1 MRRIHRGTVTMV
13 AAGGCVAAL
22 VAAAAIPATASAAT
36 TTTSIC
42 TSARHPRIAGRI
54 SGGIAATL
62 RNRPGSFVGLAA
74 SDPALHLT
82 CSLRSGTHFYSA
94 SVIKVTILSALLLKK
109 GGPGRLTSYERH
121 EAYLMITASDNNAAT
136 YLWDDVGFSHLQTFL
151 NRAGM
156 GQTILDDAAW
166 GLSLITP
173 HDELLLLQLL
183 STPGTVLNNRS
194 RNYVLSLMAQ
204 VVSYERWGVSA
215 AAPANVTVHIK
226 NGWLPYPGSDD
237 WRINS
242 IGTFT
247 GTNISYQIVILTA
260 PPNAGGQGESYG
272 IQTIEL
278 AATVINRN
286 LAGKSPAG
294 LAPLPPPGEDVL
306 EAPGG

>member
-1 MRRIHRGTVTMV
+1 M
-13 AAGGCVAAL
+13 
-22 VAAAAIPATASAAT
+22 
-36 TTTSIC
+36 
-42 TSARHPRIAGRI
+42 
-54 SGGIAATL
+54 SGGIAAAL

-82 CSLRSGTHFYSA
+82 CSLRPGTHFYSA

-109 GGPGRLTSYERH
+109 GGPGRLSQRERSQ
-121 EAYLMITASDNNAAT
+121 AYLMITQSSNSAAT
-136 YLWDDVGFSHLQTFL
+136 ALWNDVGFSHLQTFL

-204 VVSYERWGVSA
+204 VVSDERWGVSA

-242 IGTFT
+242 IGAFT

-260 PPNAGGQGESYG
+260 PPNAGGQPEAYG

-278 AATVINRN
+278 AAAVINRN
-286 LAGKSPAG
+286 LAGKLPAS
-294 LAPLPPPGEDVL
+294 LAPLPPPGDDVL
-306 EAPGG
+306 QAPGG